1 MKKLFKRKVMYII
14 LSVALV
20 ALIVCGGW
28 VYSKEQVVA
37 SVDGSDITKDD
48 VYNLLADQ
56 NGAAAVDTLITEKI
70 IDKEAEKEDIKI
82 TAKQVNQEL
91 DDLKEQYGGE
101 DTFNQ
106 TLEASGVS
114 LSSLKEDIKKNK
126 EIEELLRPSIK
137 ITEKEMKEYF
147 NENKDSF
154 AQAAQVKASHILV
167 DDEKTAKE
175 MKEKLDKGEDFAT
188 LAKKYSTDTATS
200 ESGGELGYFEEGTMT
215 DEFDKK
221 AFSMKKGEISDP
233 VKTDYGYHIIK
244 VEDVKEAKQASYKDS
259 KAQVKEAI
267 FNEKLQTEYSTWL
280 EKKKKEYDIT
290 NSFE

>member
-28 VYSKEQVVA
+28 VYSKEKVVA

-167 DDEKTAKE
+167 DDKKTAKE
-175 MKEKLDKGEDFAT
+175 IKEKLDKGEDFAT

>member
-175 MKEKLDKGEDFAT
+175 IKEKLDKGEDFAT

-244 VEDVKEAKQASYKDS
+244 VEDVKGAKQASYKDS

>member
-28 VYSKEQVVA
+28 VYSKEKVVA

-175 MKEKLDKGEDFAT
+175 IKEKLDKGEDFAT

>member
-82 TAKQVNQEL
+82 TDKQVNQEL

>member
-91 DDLKEQYGGE
+91 DNLKEQYGGE

>member
-28 VYSKEQVVA
+28 VYSKEKVVA

-101 DTFNQ
+101 DAFNQ

-175 MKEKLDKGEDFAT
+175 IKEKLDKGEDFAT

-280 EKKKKEYDIT
+280 EKKKKEYDII

>member
-175 MKEKLDKGEDFAT
+175 IKEKLDKGEDFAT

>member
-167 DDEKTAKE
+167 R
-175 MKEKLDKGEDFAT
+175 
-188 LAKKYSTDTATS
+188 
-200 ESGGELGYFEEGTMT
+200 
-215 DEFDKK
+215 
-221 AFSMKKGEISDP
+221 
-233 VKTDYGYHIIK
+233 
-244 VEDVKEAKQASYKDS
+244 
-259 KAQVKEAI
+259 
-267 FNEKLQTEYSTWL
+267 
-280 EKKKKEYDIT
+280 
-290 NSFE
+290 

>member
-280 EKKKKEYDIT
+280 EKKKKEYDIR

>member
-1 MKKLFKRKVMYII
+1 MKKLLKRKVMYII

-175 MKEKLDKGEDFAT
+175 IKEKLDKGEDFTT

>member
-28 VYSKEQVVA
+28 IYSKEQVVA

-106 TLEASGVS
+106 TLEASGVT

-167 DDEKTAKE
+167 DDEKTAEE

-221 AFSMKKGEISDP
+221 AFAMKKGEISDP

>member
-82 TAKQVNQEL
+82 TDKQVNQEL

-106 TLEASGVS
+106 TLEASGVT

-175 MKEKLDKGEDFAT
+175 IKEKLDKGEDFAT

>member
-126 EIEELLRPSIK
+126 EIEELLRPAIK

>member
-175 MKEKLDKGEDFAT
+175 IKEKLDKGEDFAT

-200 ESGGELGYFEEGTMT
+200 ESDGELGYFEEGTMT